1 MTLLLVKN
9 ESWLSHKN
17 DDERLEIGTEPAA
30 GSSQV
35 STQGPNPLLIESME
49 PMELMET

>member
-1 MTLLLVKN
+1 MGHDFPTKN
-9 ESWLSHKN
+9 A
-17 DDERLEIGTEPAA
+17 DERLEISTEPAA

-35 STQGPNPLLIESME
+35 STQGSNPLLMESIE